1 MNCEDLLC
9 LVSDFYFSFLQM
21 SEIMGDFLTYTAP
34 HWKSPGV
41 HSGEIGAQGFNG
53 TVIRPTAVVKTVIV
67 RAHSFLMFYQC
78 SIVEIIICTLSV
90 KILQGL
96 LRY

>member
-1 MNCEDLLC
+1 MMNCEDLLF

-21 SEIMGDFLTYTAP
+21 GKVMGDFITYTAP

-41 HSGEIGAQGFNG
+41 HSREIGAQGFNG
-53 TVIRPTAVVKTVIV
+53 IVIWPTAEMKTVIA

-78 SIVEIIICTLSV
+78 SIIEIIICTLSV

-96 LRY
+96 L